1 MIRRAIL
8 ADIPQMVQVENL
20 CFLVPWPDFL
30 FKAHLN
36 NPGFVVYEKE
46 GLILGYAMVGDSRG
60 KAHLQNIAVHPDFRR
75 QGIGT
80 ELLEWCI
87 DLVRLYGY
95 REMVLEVREKNTGS
109 QAFYSNNGF
118 KVSGTV
124 AGYYMDDNAIV
135 MSRKIYALP
144 LPEA

>member
-1 MIRRAIL
+1 VA
-8 ADIPQMVQVENL
+8 
-20 CFLVPWPDFL
+20 
-30 FKAHLN
+30 
-36 NPGFVVYEKE
+36 YEKE